1 MAIDIKQKA
10 AEVLEEGFCLLPQH
24 FPKELMQV
32 CNEAFLPILEE
43 HATQIAENPNRGR
56 WR

>member
-24 FPKELMQV
+24 FPKELIQV

>member
-10 AEVLEEGFCLLPQH
+10 AEVLEEGFCILPQH
-24 FPKELMQV
+24 FPKELMQA